1 MRSSA
6 NYRTIVTIATAITAA
21 AFLGAAPVAAQPQP
35 QGSIVVM
42 GFGGL
47 FQDNY
52 TAFVIEPFMK
62 KHPGVKV
69 EFRPIR
75 NSGEGFALLQV
86 QKARPTVNVA
96 VMDIAIAIQ
105 GNKAGIF
112 EPLDPAQVPN
122 LADLPGWAK
131 PAGNFGPALSQDYL
145 SILYNTKQITTRVTS
160 WKELQNPALKGKI
173 GMDIAD
179 TRGVVLIPVLARM
192 AGTDYKTNI
201 DPAIEFLKG
210 VAPSV
215 QTWQTLPEPYTAV
228 QSGQVALAVGWNGR
242 GQFTADQ
249 TKDIVAVSIPSEGSV
264 AQINTINLVANSA
277 NNAASQAFINY
288 ALSVEAQTAFAEKSY
303 YGPTNSKVK
312 LSPDV
317 EKRIFGEGETKQR
330 LMQLDWTWIA
340 ERYGPWVERIKREV
354 IGAGAK

>member
-1 MRSSA
+1 MSRSA
-6 NYRTIVTIATAITAA
+6 YCRTIVAIAAAITGLGIVAAPAA
-21 AFLGAAPVAAQPQP
+21 AQSQP
-35 QGSIVVM
+35 QGSITVM
-42 GFGGL
+42 GFAGL

-62 KHPGVKV
+62 KYPGVKV

-86 QKARPTVNVA
+86 QKARPTIDVA
-96 VMDIAIAIQ
+96 VMDISVAMQA
-105 GNKAGIF
+105 NKSGIF
-112 EPLDPAQVPN
+112 APLDPAQVSN
-122 LADLPGWAK
+122 LADLPDWAK

-145 SILYNTKQITTRVTS
+145 SIIYNTKQIATPVTS

-179 TRGVVLIPVLARM
+179 TRGVVLIPVLDRM
-192 AGTDYKTNI
+192 AGADYKTTI
-201 DPAIEFLKG
+201 DPAIDFLKT

-242 GQFTADQ
+242 GQYVADQ
-249 TKDIVAVSIPSEGSV
+249 TKDLVAVAIPAEGSV
-264 AQINTINLVANSA
+264 AQINTINLVANST
-277 NNAASQAFINY
+277 NAAAAQAFINY

-312 LSPDV
+312 LAPEI
-317 EKRIFGEGETKQR
+317 EKRIFGGPDVRQR
-330 LMQLDWTWIA
+330 LMQLDWPWIA
-340 ERYGPWVERIKREV
+340 ERYGSWVERIKREV
-354 IGAGAK
+354 IGASK